1 VAAIVTDIL
10 SSYPQTGQAD
20 VDKGGWTIVSN
31 TGNNMAVEYKSGI
44 GNFAKFFNGGK
55 PFVDDLVASVDST
68 TVTIKSASRV
78 GDSDLGVNLKRLQ
91 YLGAVARGKGWTV
104 PEPKY

>member
-1 VAAIVTDIL
+1 LTDIL
-10 SSYPQTGQAD
+10 SLYPQTGQAD
-20 VDKGGWTIVSN
+20 VDKGGWTIVANTASN
-31 TGNNMAVEYKSGI
+31 IAVEYESGI

-55 PFVDDLVASVDST
+55 PFVDDLVASIGT
-68 TVTIKSASRV
+68 TGNTVTIKSASRV

-91 YLGAVARGKGWTV
+91 YLGAVARDKGWTV